1 MYKHSGSYWLLKMIV
16 IHNAVLS
23 LLQIHRQVENFAFTV
38 EIKMT
43 KTHSWQRCIVFERLF
58 YEIVGH

>member
-1 MYKHSGSYWLLKMIV
+1 MLKMIV